1 MKTTYAYI
9 SDGERAVKL
18 AESAL
23 QRKSQDTPNLI
34 TPRTLL
40 HLLDELNVP
49 MFYVELNGD
58 EESGPW
64 LSKRA
69 AEDYIDTHIC
79 ERGVCDD
86 AYDRV
91 MQEYAVTDWQGEPVD

>member
-1 MKTTYAYI
+1 MTRTYLTY
-9 SDGERAVKL
+9 GERAVRM
-18 AESAL
+18 AEKAMQANGDAMPESF
-23 QRKSQDTPNLI
+23 TPCDL
-34 TPRTLL
+34 RLL
-40 HLLDELNVP
+40 LNELNVP

>member
-1 MKTTYAYI
+1 MTRTYLTY
-9 SDGERAVKL
+9 GERAVKL

-91 MQEYAVTDWQGEPVD
+91 RQEYAVTDWQGEPVD

>member
-1 MKTTYAYI
+1 MTRTRQTH
-9 SDGERAVKL
+9 GERAVKL

-23 QRKSQDTPNLI
+23 QRKSKDTPDLI

-40 HLLDELNVP
+40 ALLVELGVP
-49 MFYVELNGD
+49 MYYVELDG
-58 EESGPW
+58 EEDSGPW
-64 LSKRA
+64 LSRRA

-91 MQEYAVTDWQGEPVD
+91 RQEYDISNADGQPVE